1 VKDCCAHKSPT
12 PLSTL
17 SRPTLSR
24 RGAFGLIALGAG
36 VSLMSTL
43 APGVARA
50 RGHTEILLLTC
61 MDYRLTDD
69 TIAYMEGR
77 GLHDKYDH
85 IALAGASLGAI
96 TDKYPAWGQAFWSHL
111 DVAMEL
117 HHIHKVMVIDH
128 RDCGA
133 YKVIFGADAVDTA
146 EKELALHTQE
156 LHAFRDAV
164 KQRHPEIEV
173 ELGLM
178 ALDGKVEEIA

>member
-1 VKDCCAHKSPT
+1 MNGCCAHTAPS
-12 PLSTL
+12 
-17 SRPTLSR
+17 LSR
-24 RGAFGLIALGAG
+24 RSAFGLIALGAG

-50 RGHTEILLLTC
+50 RGHTDILLLTC

-117 HHIHKVMVIDH
+117 HHVHKVVVIDH

-133 YKVIFGADAVDTA
+133 YKVIFGEEAVDTP

-156 LHAFRDAV
+156 LHAIREAI
-164 KQRHPEIEV
+164 KQHHPEIEV

-178 ALDGKVEEIA
+178 SLDGKVEEIA